1 MSSPR
6 LRRYRQSQVGRIYVL
21 TTVVQGRRRLFE
33 HARNAEIVIDALRH
47 VERTGRS
54 YTLAWVIMPD
64 HVHWLMELRQGTLA
78 SCMNVFKSISSR
90 KLQTGQVWQK
100 GYHDHA
106 IRRDE
111 SVEHAARYIIGNP
124 LRAGLSERV
133 GEYPYA
139 WCRWD
144 IT

>member
-6 LRRYRQSQVGRIYVL
+6 LRRYRQSQPGRIYVL
-21 TTVVQGRRRLFE
+21 TTVVQGRRRLFDQPQ
-33 HARNAEIVIDALRH
+33 NAEIVIDALRH
-47 VERTGRS
+47 VERSGRS

-64 HVHWLMELRQGTLA
+64 HVHWLIELRHGTLA
-78 SCMNVFKSISSR
+78 TCMNVFKSISSR
-90 KLQTGQVWQK
+90 KLQAGQVWQT

-124 LRAGLSERV
+124 LRAGLAERV
-133 GEYPYA
+133 AEYPYA
-139 WCRWD
+139 WCRWE

>member
-1 MSSPR
+1 MSYDN
-6 LRRYRQSQVGRIYVL
+6 LRKGRHCAAGHEYLV
-21 TTVVQGRRRLFE
+21 TTVTHRRAPAFADFVC
-33 HARNAEIVIDALRH
+33 ARALVAVLRETRDA
-47 VERTGRS
+47 GMADW
-54 YTLAWVIMPD
+54 LAWVIMPD
-64 HVHWLMELRQGTLA
+64 HVHWLMELRQDTLA

-90 KLQTGQVWQK
+90 KLQAGQVWQK

-124 LRAGLSERV
+124 LRAGLAERV

-139 WCRWD
+139 WCRWE